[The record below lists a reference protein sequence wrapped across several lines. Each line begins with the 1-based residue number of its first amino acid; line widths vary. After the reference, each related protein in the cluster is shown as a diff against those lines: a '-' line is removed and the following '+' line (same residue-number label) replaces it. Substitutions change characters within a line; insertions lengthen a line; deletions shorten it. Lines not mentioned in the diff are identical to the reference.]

1 MQPLRGLMATI
12 SDPAAPLAV
21 GAGCATLLP
30 KPPPVPAV
38 VVISGA
44 KENDEA
50 GKAGGRGRAWAARVV
65 GLRANH
71 GPQAAA
77 STWRLLLG
85 VIVRAL
91 PLIAFCTEL

>member
-1 MQPLRGLMATI
+1 MTTI

-50 GKAGGRGRAWAARVV
+50 GKAGGWGLV
-65 GLRANH
+65 GAGLGQLGSLGCAPIT
-71 GPQAAA
+71 GLKPLQAPGA
-77 STWRLLLG
+77 SR
-85 VIVRAL
+85 
-91 PLIAFCTEL
+91 